1 MPASLIIDRFYSYVK
16 SQQIEKFF
24 GPDMFWV
31 LSKKILYPHWVE
43 SWVQGLGSSLQGLTA
58 SSPTIP
64 FTLTL

>member
-31 LSKKILYPHWVE
+31 LSKKILYPHWVLN
-43 SWVQGLGSSLQGLTA
+43 LGSCVLDPLYRV
-58 SSPTIP
+58 
-64 FTLTL
+64 